1 MLLSQRK
8 KFRSSADKLFNVI
21 NRVPV
26 VNSLTRSIRNK
37 KNRDKSTQETDLT
50 CSLIVACVIAVCIC
64 FCIWYVFH
72 K

>member
-50 CSLIVACVIAVCIC
+50 YSLIVACVIAVCIC

>member
-1 MLLSQRK
+1 MLLNQRK

-21 NRVPV
+21 NRVPI

-37 KNRDKSTQETDLT
+37 KNRDKSNRREDLT
-50 CSLIVACVIAVCIC
+50 HSLIVACVIAVCIC
-64 FCIWYVFH
+64 FCLWYVFH

>member
-1 MLLSQRK
+1 MLLNQRK

-37 KNRDKSTQETDLT
+37 KNRDKSLLGESLT
-50 CSLIVACVIAVCIC
+50 CSLIVAGVVAICIC

-72 K
+72 R

>member
-1 MLLSQRK
+1 MLLNQRK

-21 NRVPV
+21 NRLPV

-37 KNRDKSTQETDLT
+37 KNKDKWAREKCVR
-50 CSLIVACVIAVCIC
+50 CSLIVAGVVAVCIC